1 MNILFQS
8 VVPVPLLESDYNQS
22 EVWGKKI
29 TFRENGKYLVLSPSG
44 SGKSTL
50 LSIIYGMRHDY
61 TGQVL
66 IDNGSIKNK
75 SRKSWAQ
82 LRTSSLSI
90 VFQGLNLFDEL
101 TSLENIEIKNN
112 LTHFK
117 TRQQIKL
124 LCEKLQISDFLTNK
138 VAKLSFGQKQRV
150 AIVRALCQPFHFLLL
165 DEPFSHLDDEN
176 TQFALKLIF
185 EESQMQGAG
194 VILSS
199 VGNRYDGIFQNI
211 IRL

>member
-8 VVPVPLLESDYNQS
+8 VVPLPLLESDYNQS
-22 EVWGKKI
+22 EVWGKEI

-50 LSIIYGMRHDY
+50 LAIIYGMRHDY
-61 TGQVL
+61 NGQVL
-66 IDNGSIKNK
+66 IENGSIKNK

-117 TRQQIKL
+117 TRQQIKI

-165 DEPFSHLDDEN
+165 DEPFSHLDNEN

-185 EESQMQGAG
+185 EEAQMQEAG
-194 VILSS
+194 VILTS